1 MRQKVRKFSVINELD
16 ESTGLQQEM
25 AVWRNRFLRLLD
37 RTPAPTAI
45 SRPDGLLV
53 IANPAFSAL
62 WGLTPGHIR
71 DRNLLDLLVSMDE
84 ESLLKLTEGLR
95 HGRRSRYPIRVE
107 WNAQGLTRSGQLT
120 VEAVSDEV
128 IAPTLLIASLDADPT
143 AHGAQPIPAQVLSAL
158 EARILALVASGATSA
173 LTARSVGLTADGVNY
188 HLSRLCC
195 MLKVPNRTALV
206 AKAYVLGL
214 LRPTSWPPDS

>member
-1 MRQKVRKFSVINELD
+1 MPTFSVINESN
-16 ESTGLQQEM
+16 ESTGLRQEM

-37 RTPAPTAI
+37 RSPQPTAI

-62 WGLTPGHIR
+62 WGLTPGQIR
-71 DRNLLDLLVSMDE
+71 DHDLHDLLDSTDE
-84 ESLLKLTEGLR
+84 ESLQKLAEGLR

-107 WNAQGLTRSGQLT
+107 WHAQGLTRTGQLT

-128 IAPTLLIASLDADPT
+128 IAPTLLMAFLHADPMADDT
-143 AHGAQPIPAQVLSAL
+143 AQIPADAVSPQD
-158 EARILALVASGATSA
+158 ARILTLVASGATTV
-173 LTARSVGLTADGVNY
+173 LIARSVGLTVDGVNY
-188 HLSRLCC
+188 HLSRLCR

-214 LRPTSWPPDS
+214 LRPSSWPPDSQGNQ